1 MKNDSTYSI
10 AKFGKDFVAGLIV
23 FLVALPLC
31 LGIAI
36 GSGADPM
43 AGLIAGVVGA
53 IVTGVISGSHT
64 SVSGPA
70 AGLTAIVAGQITQLG
85 SFETFLLAVLF
96 AGVLQIVL
104 GVVKAGV
111 LSAFF
116 PSSVIKGLL
125 AAIGVILILGQL
137 PLLLGLQK
145 DLRGKSSSVVA
156 MDASAMVSPQRG
168 GGGDPSRSGE
178 RSDANP
184 VSDGHQNEEN
194 GSNGHEVAGP
204 STASP
209 GTAVHGPA
217 NHGHEIG
224 QQIFKFI
231 RDMKAVFQYDNGIQ
245 WASLLIGLISL
256 AFLIV
261 WDQIKALKKSLV
273 PSPLVVVILGAVLG
287 VVFQSLGW
295 GQGWSLVENHFVF
308 VPTAQSWS
316 DIVGFARLPD
326 FSQWANSAVY
336 VAAVTLAIVASLE
349 TLLNLEAVDKLDKKQ
364 RVSPPNRELIAQGCG
379 NVCCGLIGG
388 LPVTSVVIRGSVN
401 VNAGSETKLSAIIH
415 GLLLVAC
422 VVAIPWLLN
431 MIPLSCLAAIL
442 LMTGYKLASPT
453 LFQAMAK
460 EGRYQLLP
468 FVLTL
473 GSIVLTDLLIGVII
487 GLVLSLLFILNSNVR
502 RPVRMIHEKHLDGEL
517 LHVELANQVSFLNKA
532 SLLAAM
538 REAKQGSRLL
548 LDARRSDY
556 IDPDVLGMIRDFQTK
571 TAPALGIRLELIG
584 FRDRYRFQ
592 SKEDSV
598 DYSLV
603 EARERLT
610 PDQVQAMLLEGNKRF
625 VEGHPIDHDLRPSS
639 LPGSN
644 HRPIAAFYT
653 GIDSKTPVE
662 MLFDLGI
669 GDAFGLRMPGA
680 VFSRQ
685 ALGGLEYAATVGG
698 IKLIVVFSRYD
709 SQLIEIVARRVSEPD
724 YLPLVAG
731 CENLES
737 VLTEIAESVDR
748 DAVARFV
755 SMSEQEQ
762 RTLVNHFSERHI
774 RRTIRLILEHS
785 QVIRQLVENGRLKI
799 VPAMLDT
806 DSGAADFLD

>member
-1 MKNDSTYSI
+1 MKNESSYSL

-43 AGLIAGVVGA
+43 SGLIAGVVGA
-53 IVTGVISGSHT
+53 LVTGVISGSHT

-70 AGLTAIVAGQITQLG
+70 AGLTAIVAGQIAQLG
-85 SFETFLLAVLF
+85 SFETFLLAVLL
-96 AGVLQIVL
+96 AGVLQMVL
-104 GVVKAGV
+104 GVMKAGV

-145 DLRGKSSSVVA
+145 DLRGQSSPVVT
-156 MDASAMVSPQRG
+156 MDASATVSRPSEG
-168 GGGDPSRSGE
+168 SGDQPGTGEPSDFSHAG
-178 RSDANP
+178 
-184 VSDGHQNEEN
+184 DGHQKEGDRAIGRDVPGRGTE
-194 GSNGHEVAGP
+194 GHGAAGQ
-204 STASP
+204 
-209 GTAVHGPA
+209 
-217 NHGHEIG
+217 GHEIG

-231 RDMKAVFQYDNGIQ
+231 REMKAVFQYDDGVQ

-261 WDQIKALKKSLV
+261 WDQIKVLKNSLV
-273 PSPLVVVILGAVLG
+273 PSPLIVVILGSILG
-287 VVFQSLGW
+287 VGFQSMSW
-295 GQGWSLVENHFVF
+295 GLGWSLAENHFVF
-308 VPTAQSWS
+308 VPTAQTWS
-316 DIVGFARLPD
+316 DILGFARGPD
-326 FSQWANSAVY
+326 FSQWANSSVY

-379 NVCCGLIGG
+379 NLCCGLIGG

-415 GLLLVAC
+415 GILLVAC

-502 RPVRMIHEKHLDGEL
+502 RPVRMIREKHMDGEL

-556 IDPDVLGMIRDFQTK
+556 IDPDVLGMIREFQTK

-584 FRDRYRFQ
+584 FRDRYRFR
-592 SKEDSV
+592 SKEDSI
-598 DYSLV
+598 DYSII

-610 PDQVQAMLLEGNKRF
+610 PDQVQAVLREGNKRF
-625 VEGHPIDHDLRPSS
+625 VEGHPIDHDLRPNRLS
-639 LPGSN
+639 GSR

-653 GIDSKTPVE
+653 GIDSNTPVE

-669 GDAFGLRMPGA
+669 GDAFGLRIPGA
-680 VFSRQ
+680 VFSRH
-685 ALGGLEYAATVGG
+685 ALGGLEYATNIGE
-698 IKLIVVFSRYD
+698 IKLIVVLSRYD
-709 SQLIEIVARRVSEPD
+709 SQLVEIVTRRVVEPD
-724 YLPLVAG
+724 YQPLVAG

-748 DAVARFV
+748 DAAARYA
-755 SMSEQEQ
+755 SLSEQEQ
-762 RTLVNHFSERHI
+762 RTMVNRFAESHL

-785 QVIRQLVENGRLKI
+785 PVIRQLVDGGNLKI
-799 VPAMLDT
+799 VPVMLDT
-806 DSGAADFLD
+806 ASGQADFLD